1 MGSIPVA
8 GANQSAWAVAILL
21 EGTNM
26 KNKHLVVVSVDAL
39 VYEDLEYA
47 KTLPNFGRLIDGG
60 ARINKVH
67 TIYPSLTHPV
77 HATMMS
83 GNSAGKTGVVSNE
96 LFLPGEIERPW
107 FNFLSQM
114 QCETIFHA
122 AHRAGLTT
130 AACRWPLTAN
140 GDDVIDYLVPE
151 VLPCDMEGLEDKPL
165 EVYRKLGSQE
175 CLMPLLAEAIEKY
188 GYENVHPSYDEFEI
202 YCCCEII
209 RRYKPNIL
217 FTHPSYVDSMRH
229 RTGIFSN
236 QIKIAL
242 DETDKWL
249 GMLFE
254 ALDDAGIADE
264 TDFVVVS
271 DHGQLNICRTVC
283 PNVFLADRGYIRVD
297 ANGKIESWDAYI
309 ASAALS
315 GHVYISRP
323 ELKQEIYALLCEMA
337 EEKIYGFDRVFT
349 AEEVKEKYGLYGE
362 FSFVIETDGFTS
374 FGDDWVRPI
383 VRDLDISDYRF
394 GKGTHGHMPEKGP
407 QPTFIAKGPSF
418 KNVIL
423 ENGEIVNHAP
433 TFAKVLGLSLPEAE
447 GRAVDE
453 LLK

>member
-1 MGSIPVA
+1 MGDKKGNIMS
-8 GANQSAWAVAILL
+8 
-21 EGTNM
+21 
-26 KNKHLVVVSVDAL
+26 KHLIVVSVDAL
-39 VYEDLEYA
+39 VFEDLEYA
-47 KTLPNFGRLIDGG
+47 ATLPNFGRLMDGG
-60 ARINKVH
+60 SRIEKVH

-83 GNSAGKTGVVSNE
+83 GNPAGKTGVISNE
-96 LFLPGEIERPW
+96 LFLPGALERPW
-107 FNFLSQM
+107 FNHLPQM

-122 AHRAGLTT
+122 AHRAGLST

-140 GDDVIDYLVPE
+140 GDDVIDYLIPE
-151 VLPCDMEGLEDKPL
+151 VLPTDMKGLEDRPL
-165 EVYRKLGSQE
+165 DVYRKLGTQE
-175 CLMPLLAEAIEKY
+175 CLMPMIEKAIEMY

-209 RRYKPNIL
+209 RKYKPNVL

-249 GMLFE
+249 GMLLG
-254 ALDDAGIADE
+254 AIQDAGIADE

-283 PNVFLADRGYIRVD
+283 PNVFLADKGYIRVD
-297 ANGKIESWDAYI
+297 ENGGLTDWDVYI

-315 GHVYISRP
+315 GHVYLSRP
-323 ELKQEIYALLCEMA
+323 DDEKLKAEVYSLLREMA
-337 EEKIYGFDRVFT
+337 NEKIYGFERVFT
-349 AEEVKEKYGLYGE
+349 AEETKDIYGLYGD

-374 FGDDWVRPI
+374 FGDDFVRPI

-407 QPTFIAKGPSF
+407 QPVFLAKGPSF
-418 KNVIL
+418 KSGVVIPY
-423 ENGEIVNHAP
+423 GEIVDHAP
-433 TFAKVLGLSLPEAE
+433 TFAKVLGVELPEAE
-447 GRAVDE
+447 GHAVLE